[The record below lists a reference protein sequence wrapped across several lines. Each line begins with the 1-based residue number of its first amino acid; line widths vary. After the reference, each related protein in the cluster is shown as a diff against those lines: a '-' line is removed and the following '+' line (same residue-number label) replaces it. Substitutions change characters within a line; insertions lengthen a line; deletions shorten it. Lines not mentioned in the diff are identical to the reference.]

1 MLGLADQ
8 ARIIDLFEFI
18 MKGDVVRALH
28 ELRSQYDAGA
38 DPLTILTELADF
50 NHLVT
55 RLRFTP
61 EVVEDFSLTEEQRLR
76 SLDFSKNFPFLF
88 YLETGKCYLK
98 AYKKLIK
105 LRVHCKQLKC
115 F

>member
-76 SLDFSKNFPFLF
+76 SLDFSKKTFRSCFIS
-88 YLETGKCYLK
+88 
-98 AYKKLIK
+98 KLAN
-105 LRVHCKQLKC
+105 VT
-115 F
+115 